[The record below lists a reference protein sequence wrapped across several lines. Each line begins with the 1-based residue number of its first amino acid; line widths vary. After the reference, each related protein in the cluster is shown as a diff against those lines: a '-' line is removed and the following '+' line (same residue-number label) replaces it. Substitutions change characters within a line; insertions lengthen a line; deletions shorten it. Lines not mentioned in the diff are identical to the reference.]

1 MRKLLFRGGL
11 FTAFLLVLMAF
22 DYPVKTSMRT
32 SIRASEA
39 TLSAPAQICSITN
52 SAFRPGEEI
61 TYKMYY
67 NWNFVWIAAGE
78 VTFRVKDQ
86 GDQYLLSASGRTYK
100 SYEWFY
106 KVRDRY
112 DTYVDKETLLP
123 TVSIRDVQEGKYRLY
138 DKITFD
144 RQRNKAVSMRGKS
157 KDVAVPTEYDI
168 DACMHDILSVVY
180 SSRNVDFNN
189 MQKGAHVPVKLFV
202 DKEAWAISVKYL
214 GRDDNKKIK
223 GQGRFK
229 AIQFSPKVGGNF
241 YFKNDTDMKVWIS
254 DDNNRIP
261 LMIESPLT
269 VGSVKAVLKDYKGLK
284 YDLTAMVNHDKNT
297 TDDDID
303 KK

>member
-1 MRKLLFRGGL
+1 MRKMLSRGIL

-22 DYPVKTSMRT
+22 DYPAKTTMSAGAA
-32 SIRASEA
+32 ASESN
-39 TLSAPAQICSITN
+39 LSTPAQICSIAN
-52 SAFRPGEEI
+52 NAFRPGEEI
-61 TYKMYY
+61 TYKLYY

-86 GDQYLLSASGRTYK
+86 GNQYLLSADGRTYK

-123 TVSIRDVQEGKYRLY
+123 VVSIRDVREGKYRLY

-144 RQRNKAVSMRGKS
+144 RNRNKAISLRGKS
-157 KDVAVPTEYDI
+157 RDQAKQTEYDI
-168 DACMHDILSVVY
+168 DNCMHDILSVVY
-180 SSRNVDFNN
+180 SSRNVNFNA
-189 MQKGAHVPVKLFV
+189 MQKGAQVPVKLFV
-202 DKEAWAISVKYL
+202 DKEAWALNVKYL

-223 GQGRFK
+223 GMGRFK
-229 AIQFSPKVGGNF
+229 AIQFSPKVGGGF
-241 YFKNDTDMKVWIS
+241 YFNDNTDMKVWVS
-254 DDNNRIP
+254 DDKNQIP

-269 VGSVKAVLKDYKGLK
+269 VGSVKAVIKDYKGLK
-284 YDLTAMVNHDKNT
+284 YDLTSMVDYDKNT

-303 KK
+303 KN